1 MNSVTQNYEKEMLE
15 WRHDFHA
22 HPELNFDLDITS
34 SKVADILKSFGLE
47 VHEGIG
53 KTGIV
58 AVLKNGN
65 SNKSIGIRA
74 DMDALPVTEEND
86 CTYKSNHEGKMHA
99 CGHDGHTA
107 MALGAAKYLCNTKN
121 FNGTVYFIFQPD
133 EEKTQ
138 GAQAMIDDGLFEKFP
153 MDEGYAFHNL
163 PGMELGTFAT
173 RAGTITASESLFKIE
188 LRGQGGHSALPHMGV
203 DTITVGTQI
212 ITALQSIVSRKL
224 NPAMNGVVSVTKFE
238 SDGNENI
245 LRAAD
250 GAGVNTLP
258 TGTGTILTTATAV
271 TVAQGGTGATN
282 KSGAQQALDID
293 HLITLSGVDA
303 EANHLGEFTG
313 STINDNQTIKEG
325 IQALETA
332 VEARAPIN
340 NPDFTGNPTAP
351 TQAAGNDSTRIA
363 TTEFVTAAV
372 AALDAAALRN
382 LLGIVSA
389 ANDAAA
395 AGATPSVQVGQLY
408 FNTGSNAYVLRAT

>member
-138 GAQAMIDDGLFEKFP
+138 GAQA
-153 MDEGYAFHNL
+153 
-163 PGMELGTFAT
+163 
-173 RAGTITASESLFKIE
+173 
-188 LRGQGGHSALPHMGV
+188 
-203 DTITVGTQI
+203 
-212 ITALQSIVSRKL
+212 VSYTHL
-224 NPAMNGVVSVTKFE
+224 
-238 SDGNENI
+238 
-245 LRAAD
+245 
-250 GAGVNTLP
+250 TLP
-258 TGTGTILTTATAV
+258 T
-271 TVAQGGTGATN
+271 
-282 KSGAQQALDID
+282 
-293 HLITLSGVDA
+293 
-303 EANHLGEFTG
+303 
-313 STINDNQTIKEG
+313 
-325 IQALETA
+325 
-332 VEARAPIN
+332 
-340 NPDFTGNPTAP
+340 
-351 TQAAGNDSTRIA
+351 
-363 TTEFVTAAV
+363 
-372 AALDAAALRN
+372 
-382 LLGIVSA
+382 
-389 ANDAAA
+389 
-395 AGATPSVQVGQLY
+395 TP
-408 FNTGSNAYVLRAT
+408 YV